1 MPPESRYK
9 TIGDVLTLPVWTL
22 VISGGARS
30 EGICGVFRP
39 RIPLTDLSD
48 LEGDAFVGDN
58 WFPCPA
64 LEEVGAMAFLSAG
77 FRFGFVLAA
86 ATGVGIRLPSSAFV
100 NLGID
105 VGVVGAVL
113 AGPACGG

>member
-9 TIGDVLTLPVWTL
+9 TIGDVLTFPVWTL
-22 VISGGARS
+22 AISGGAGS

-48 LEGDAFVGDN
+48 LEGDALVGDN
-58 WFPCPA
+58 WYPCPV
-64 LEEVGAMAFLSAG
+64 LEEVDAMAFLSAG
-77 FRFGFVLAA
+77 FRFGFALAA
-86 ATGVGIRLPSSAFV
+86 ATGVGIRLLSNTFV
-100 NLGID
+100 DFGID

-113 AGPACGG
+113 TGPPCGC

>member
-9 TIGDVLTLPVWTL
+9 TIEDVLTFPVWTL

-30 EGICGVFRP
+30 EGVFRP

-48 LEGDAFVGDN
+48 LDGDALVGDN

-64 LEEVGAMAFLSAG
+64 LEEVDIMAFLSAG
-77 FRFGFVLAA
+77 FRFGFILAA

-113 AGPACGG
+113 TGPACGC

>member
-1 MPPESRYK
+1 M
-9 TIGDVLTLPVWTL
+9 VF
-22 VISGGARS
+22 GGACS
-30 EGICGVFRP
+30 EGICGAFRP

-48 LEGDAFVGDN
+48 LEGDALVGED

-64 LEEVGAMAFLSAG
+64 FEEVDAMEFLSAG

-86 ATGVGIRLPSSAFV
+86 ATGVGIRLPSSTFAFV

-105 VGVVGAVL
+105 VGVVGTVL
-113 AGPACGG
+113 TGPACGCGRAGGVDGYGGGC